1 MKFLKTYESFDPEI
15 VPEIDPELQ
24 DIEDVGEISQRAP
37 ELQGEEGTEFVLEE
51 PTQERY
57 RIRES
62 VSPSI
67 ARGPMQKR
75 ASREEMLK
83 KIRAKASA
91 ARRRKL
97 LQYKPQD

>member
-1 MKFLKTYESFDPEI
+1 MKFLKTYESFN
-15 VPEIDPELQ
+15 PEIDPEMQ
-24 DIEDVGEISQRAP
+24 DMEDAGEISQEAP

-57 RIRES
+57 RVRES

>member
-15 VPEIDPELQ
+15 RN
-24 DIEDVGEISQRAP
+24 IEDEKEISQEAP

-67 ARGPMQKR
+67 SRGPMQKR